1 MLNFYTDDFKV
12 ITSSISKLLI
22 TDLLNEVTIALKIK
36 NDSLTETYNNVGVFL
51 KPSSDLGS
59 VDKFSNKTPEASYQE
74 IINWGEFDKGLSIL
88 NNNEETFFKLNSG
101 SDNTSKIVLS
111 SSLEPGQSV
120 SFNLKLTRNEQ
131 VNAQRLFI
139 GLEVE

>member
-12 ITSSISKLLI
+12 INSQISKLLI
-22 TDLLNEVTIALKIK
+22 TDLLNEVTISLKVR

-59 VDKFSNKTPEASYQE
+59 IDKFSNKTPEASYQE
-74 IINWGEFDKGLSIL
+74 IINWGSSNKGLSIL
-88 NNNEETFFKLNSG
+88 INDAEFFFKLNSG
-101 SDNTSKIVLS
+101 SSNSSKIVLS
-111 SSLEPGQSV
+111 NSLEPGQSV
-120 SFNLKLTRNEQ
+120 SFDLKLTKNEE
-131 VNAQRLFI
+131 VEAQRLFI